1 VEAGSSANGTDGTT
15 EATHSAVNGS
25 GKRKASEALD
35 ADEQNGEDEGSK
47 KAKVEDAG
55 EEDREE

>member
-1 VEAGSSANGTDGTT
+1 
-15 EATHSAVNGS
+15 VNGN

-47 KAKVEDAG
+47 KAKIEDAG
-55 EEDREE
+55 EGER